1 VIEAGREKM
10 TRKRTASRILAVAL
24 VAALALLETA
34 CRARVGVGVSIPIGG
49 GWRGPY
55 GGVSMNVG
63 IPIR

>member
-1 VIEAGREKM
+1 MR
-10 TRKRTASRILAVAL
+10 RKTAPRVLVVAL
-24 VAALALLETA
+24 VAVLGLLETA

>member
-1 VIEAGREKM
+1 VIAEARRESMK
-10 TRKRTASRILAVAL
+10 RKTASRILVVAL
-24 VAALALLETA
+24 VAVLALLETA

-55 GGVSMNVG
+55 GGVSMSVG

>member
-1 VIEAGREKM
+1 MK
-10 TRKRTASRILAVAL
+10 RKTASRILVVAL
-24 VAALALLETA
+24 VAVLALLETA

-55 GGVSMNVG
+55 GGVSMSVG

>member
-1 VIEAGREKM
+1 MG
-10 TRKRTASRILAVAL
+10 KRTARRILAVAF
-24 VAALALLETA
+24 VAALAILETA

-55 GGVSMNVG
+55 GGVSMSVG